1 MGPMVNLLVL
11 NELTLLSK
19 DNWYSAPG
27 PNFLTILSA
36 FETLEH
42 FLFCQMIT
50 HTLLIAEIVYCFQ
63 RLKEIK
69 RKPMIVNLV
78 L

>member
-19 DNWYSAPG
+19 DNWCSVPG

-36 FETLEH
+36 LETLDH
-42 FLFCQMIT
+42 FLFCQMI
-50 HTLLIAEIVYCFQ
+50 HCLLQKLSNVS
-63 RLKEIK
+63 RD
-69 RKPMIVNLV
+69 
-78 L
+78 